1 MYGKLSTPTPTAH
14 FTRGAAT
21 TQAREVREI
30 ASFSQTIE
38 RSSNR
43 ILSAL
48 SALVSSLQEPRRV
61 DCKAA
66 SKQFIT
72 GGTCAV
78 VKNFVEIISSLHKNS
93 MVLLSTTLYPLSTGN
108 HPIKDIRLELTMVL
122 IGQLKSLNTELDYQR
137 NILEGIFYHILEII
151 GGILQGSFVSTS
163 VKGDQAGILVKLA
176 AEESSWYLLRILE
189 VALPIVNCSLGAENG
204 RLENKARE
212 RLKGML
218 IKGLFG
224 SKTDEEEA
232 ITKGKQKKEENQ
244 EAGVWGYLERSR
256 FCDDDSVI
264 ESPFSRVLWDLLG
277 LDVFSSDYRTER

>member
-1 MYGKLSTPTPTAH
+1 MYGRLSTPIPTIH
-14 FTRGAAT
+14 FTRGAT
-21 TQAREVREI
+21 TAQMREAKEI

-38 RSSNR
+38 RSSNK

-48 SALVSSLQEPRRV
+48 SALVNSLQEPGRE
-61 DCKAA
+61 DSKAA

-78 VKNFVEIISSLHKNS
+78 VKNFVEIVSSLHKNS
-93 MVLLSTTLYPLSTGN
+93 MVLLSTTLSPQPSTGN

-122 IGQLKSLNTELDYQR
+122 IGQLKSLNPELDYQR

-151 GGILQGSFVSTS
+151 GGILQSSFVSTS
-163 VKGDQAGILVKLA
+163 VESDEAGVLVKLA
-176 AEESSWYLLRILE
+176 VEESSWYLLRILE
-189 VALPIVNCSLGAENG
+189 AALPIVNYSLGAENG
-204 RLENKARE
+204 KLEDKARE

-224 SKTDEEEA
+224 SKTGKEEA
-232 ITKGKQKKEENQ
+232 VAKGKRKKESQ
-244 EAGVWGYLERSR
+244 EAGIWGYLEGSG
-256 FCDDDSVI
+256 FCDDDSII

-277 LDVFSSDYRTER
+277 LDVFSSDDGTE